1 MVYYY
6 KMEYLSF
13 LILILVRMLQISL
26 EYSYCNMERSG
37 RIDCAKDY
45 NGEITQS
52 VCENESGCC
61 YGKLESN
68 SNEPR

>member
-13 LILILVRMLQISL
+13 LILILVGMLQISL

-45 NGEITQS
+45 TSCISIKERLLI
-52 VCENESGCC
+52 
-61 YGKLESN
+61 
-68 SNEPR
+68 